1 MVLPNMLAIISIL
14 PSNSF
19 SEKSGDQKQ
28 KVVVIK
34 DDHSKI
40 QGGLVALEYAQR
52 NLRIVPQKHDASNHF
67 VDIPFEKID
76 AICFVHTSADGQKP
90 LSISKSLWAEIQ
102 AQNRSGTMKLTQN
115 DGQHSAIFTE
125 SKDDLGGIFLVS
137 SGDSSWSKIFF
148 PFPLKKNSHSG
159 PQLGQT
165 MLKEGFISQNDL
177 DHALSRQSEFRNK
190 KIGEVLIEDNA
201 TSYEVVKNGI
211 EKQKVKMES
220 KLGEILVAAGTVSQS
235 QLNEALQRQ
244 KRDAAKRLGQI
255 FLEMGVVNEEM
266 LSLAIALKFGLSYV
280 ALNDHPIDKEA
291 LACIPQELARKL
303 KVFPLK
309 LKGHQLTIALSDPTA
324 LEVKQDLSFYTEK
337 QIKEVIASEQSIIQ
351 AIEDFY
357 DPQSGAYL
365 EKLLNKEETTSQT
378 SERLQKFLAE
388 EPDPEKTSEPRT
400 HEFELSETT
409 GTEKPIVELVN
420 HILKTAVLKKA
431 SDLHI
436 LPERQK
442 VKVYLRIDGDL
453 LEEMTLSTDRLT
465 SLVARL
471 KIMGGMNIAERRLP
485 QDGRAKVKVDQKI
498 VDLRFSC
505 LPTVF
510 GESIVIRILDKE
522 SGVSSLDKLG
532 FFDRELQQL
541 RNSLNK
547 LFGMFLVTGPTGSG
561 KSSTIYACLQE
572 PQLFNKNVITLE
584 DPVEYELSGFTQ
596 IQIKESI
603 GLSFSKVLR
612 QTLRHDPDVIFVGE
626 IRDLDTARIAVQSS
640 LTGHLMIS
648 TLHTNSASEAF
659 IRLNEMGIEPYLISS
674 SIIGIVAQRLLKK
687 VCPACK
693 QPDKEALDKIHA
705 CRYPVQPNEQA
716 NFSYGAGCEK
726 CNNTGY
732 LGRTVVYEYLIP
744 DERIK
749 RGILT
754 NKNDLEIRK
763 IAQERGMRTIEEVA
777 LRKAEIGETS
787 VDQIIQMIT
796 IS

>member
-1 MVLPNMLAIISIL
+1 
-14 PSNSF
+14 
-19 SEKSGDQKQ
+19 
-28 KVVVIK
+28 
-34 DDHSKI
+34 
-40 QGGLVALEYAQR
+40 
-52 NLRIVPQKHDASNHF
+52 
-67 VDIPFEKID
+67 
-76 AICFVHTSADGQKP
+76 
-90 LSISKSLWAEIQ
+90 
-102 AQNRSGTMKLTQN
+102 
-115 DGQHSAIFTE
+115 
-125 SKDDLGGIFLVS
+125 
-137 SGDSSWSKIFF
+137 
-148 PFPLKKNSHSG
+148 
-159 PQLGQT
+159 
-165 MLKEGFISQNDL
+165 
-177 DHALSRQSEFRNK
+177 
-190 KIGEVLIEDNA
+190 
-201 TSYEVVKNGI
+201 
-211 EKQKVKMES
+211 
-220 KLGEILVAAGTVSQS
+220 
-235 QLNEALQRQ
+235 
-244 KRDAAKRLGQI
+244 
-255 FLEMGVVNEEM
+255 
-266 LSLAIALKFGLSYV
+266 
-280 ALNDHPIDKEA
+280 
-291 LACIPQELARKL
+291 
-303 KVFPLK
+303 
-309 LKGHQLTIALSDPTA
+309 
-324 LEVKQDLSFYTEK
+324 
-337 QIKEVIASEQSIIQ
+337 
-351 AIEDFY
+351 
-357 DPQSGAYL
+357 
-365 EKLLNKEETTSQT
+365 
-378 SERLQKFLAE
+378 
-388 EPDPEKTSEPRT
+388 
-400 HEFELSETT
+400 
-409 GTEKPIVELVN
+409 
-420 HILKTAVLKKA
+420 
-431 SDLHI
+431 
-436 LPERQK
+436 
-442 VKVYLRIDGDL
+442 
-453 LEEMTLSTDRLT
+453 
-465 SLVARL
+465 
-471 KIMGGMNIAERRLP
+471 MGGMNIAERRLP